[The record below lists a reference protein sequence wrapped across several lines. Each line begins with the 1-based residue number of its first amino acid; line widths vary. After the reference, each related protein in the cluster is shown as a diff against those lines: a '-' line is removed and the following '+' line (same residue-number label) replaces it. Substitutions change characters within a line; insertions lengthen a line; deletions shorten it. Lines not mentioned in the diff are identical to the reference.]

1 MHFYLLLFAFKL
13 LPQNIMTIPI
23 YQADA
28 FTDKLFGGNPAA
40 ICPLN
45 GWLPDETMQK
55 IAKENNLA
63 ETAFFVKNDTGYKLR
78 WFTPEYE
85 IDLCGHATLASA
97 HILFTELG
105 HNGDTIDF
113 ETVKAG
119 TLIVKRNGD
128 KYIMDFP
135 SRPAIYIEPPIGLVE
150 ALGEKKPLEVLRSRD
165 YFLVYESEKDI
176 IDISPD
182 FYALSKMDTV
192 GVIVTAR
199 GKDADFVSRFFA
211 PGAGIPEDP
220 VTGSAH
226 CNLIPYWA
234 EKLGKNTLHAYQLS
248 ARKGE
253 LWCELKGDRVLMSG
267 KAVTYLK
274 GEIYLPSSEVGA

>member
-1 MHFYLLLFAFKL
+1 M
-13 LPQNIMTIPI
+13 NIPI

-45 GWLPDETMQK
+45 EWLPDETMQK
-55 IAKENNLA
+55 IAIENNLA
-63 ETAFFVKNDTGYKLR
+63 ETAFFVKNETGYKLR

-85 IDLCGHATLASA
+85 MDLCGHATLASA
-97 HILFTELG
+97 HILFTQLG
-105 HNGDTIDF
+105 YQADTIEF

-119 TLIVKRNGD
+119 TLIVKKDGD
-128 KYIMDFP
+128 KYTMDFP
-135 SRPAIYIEPPIGLVE
+135 SRPPIHIEPPVGLVD
-150 ALGEKKPLEVLRSRD
+150 ALGEKQPLEVLRSRD
-165 YFLVYESEKDI
+165 FFLVYESENDI
-176 IDISPD
+176 RDISPD
-182 FYALSKMDTV
+182 FFALSKMDTV
-192 GVIVTAR
+192 GVIVTAP
-199 GKDADFVSRFFA
+199 GKDVDFVSRFFA

-234 EKLGKNTLHAYQLS
+234 EKLGKNKLHALQIS
-248 ARKGE
+248 SRKGE

-274 GEIYLPSSEVGA
+274 GEIFV

>member
-1 MHFYLLLFAFKL
+1 
-13 LPQNIMTIPI
+13 MTIPI

-40 ICPLN
+40 ICPLDE
-45 GWLPDETMQK
+45 WLPDEIMQK
-55 IAKENNLA
+55 IAVENNLA
-63 ETAFFVKNDTGYKLR
+63 ETAFFVKNETGYDLR

-105 HNGDTIDF
+105 HKKGTIAF

-119 TLIVKRNGD
+119 TLFVKSDGD
-128 KYIMDFP
+128 KYTMNFP
-135 SRPAIYIEPPIGLVE
+135 SRPPILIEPPIGLAE
-150 ALGEKKPLEVLRSRD
+150 ALGEKAPLEVLRSRD
-165 YFLVYESEKDI
+165 YFLVYESEDDI
-176 IDISPD
+176 KEISPD
-182 FYALSKMDTV
+182 FFALSKMDTV
-192 GVIVTAR
+192 GVIVTAP
-199 GKDADFVSRFFA
+199 GKEVDFVSRFFA

-234 EKLGKNTLHAYQLS
+234 AKLGKNKLHAYQLS

-274 GEIYLPSSEVGA
+274 GEIFV

>member
-1 MHFYLLLFAFKL
+1 M
-13 LPQNIMTIPI
+13 NIPI

-28 FTDKLFGGNPAA
+28 FTDTLFGGNPAA
-40 ICPLN
+40 ICPLKE
-45 GWLPDETMQK
+45 WLPDAVMQK
-55 IAKENNLA
+55 IAIENNLA

-105 HNGDTIDF
+105 HKEDEIHF

-119 TLIVKRNGD
+119 VLTVKRDDD
-128 KYIMDFP
+128 KYTMDFP
-135 SRPAIYIEPPIGLVE
+135 SRPPIHIEAPNGLE
-150 ALGEKKPLEVLRSRD
+150 AALTEKEPVEVLRSRD
-165 YFLVYESEKDI
+165 YFLVYETEDDVR
-176 IDISPD
+176 DISPD
-182 FYALSKMDTV
+182 FFALSKMDTV
-192 GVIVTAR
+192 GVIVTAP
-199 GKDADFVSRFFA
+199 GKDVDFVSRFFA

-234 EKLGKNTLHAYQLS
+234 DKLGKTKLHALQLS
-248 ARKGE
+248 DRKGE
-253 LWCELKGDRVLMSG
+253 IWCELKGDRVLMTG

-274 GEIYLPSSEVGA
+274 GEIFV

>member
-1 MHFYLLLFAFKL
+1 
-13 LPQNIMTIPI
+13 MTIPI

-28 FTDKLFGGNPAA
+28 FTDQLFGGNPAA
-40 ICPLN
+40 ICPLDE
-45 GWLPDETMQK
+45 WLSDEVMQK
-55 IAKENNLA
+55 IAVENNLA
-63 ETAFFVKNDTGYKLR
+63 ETAFFVKTKEGYKLR

-105 HNGDTIDF
+105 YQDDTIHF
-113 ETVKAG
+113 ETVKSG
-119 TLIVKRNGD
+119 TLTVKRDGD
-128 KYIMDFP
+128 RYIMDFP
-135 SRPAIYIEPPIGLVE
+135 SRPPIPIEEPNGLVE
-150 ALGEKKPLEVLRSRD
+150 ALGGIPPKAILRSRD
-165 YFLVYESEKDI
+165 FFVVYESELDVREM
-176 IDISPD
+176 SPD
-182 FYALSKMDTV
+182 FFALSKLDTV
-192 GVIVTAR
+192 GIIVTAP
-199 GKDADFVSRFFA
+199 GDNVDFVSRFFA

-234 EKLGKNTLHAYQLS
+234 KQLGKDQLHAYQIS

-253 LWCELKGDRVLMSG
+253 LWCTLQDERVLMSG

-274 GEIYLPSSEVGA
+274 GEIYIKS

>member
-1 MHFYLLLFAFKL
+1 MK
-13 LPQNIMTIPI
+13 ISI

-28 FTDKLFGGNPAA
+28 FTDELFGGNPAA
-40 ICPLN
+40 ICPLDN
-45 GWLPDETMQK
+45 WLPDEVMQK
-55 IAKENNLA
+55 IAIENNLA
-63 ETAFFVKNDTGYKLR
+63 ETAFFVKTNNGYKLR

-105 HNGDTIDF
+105 YKGNTINF
-113 ETVKAG
+113 ETIKAG
-119 TLIVKRNGD
+119 ILSVTKEGD
-128 KYIMDFP
+128 KYAMDFP
-135 SRPAIYIEPPIGLVE
+135 SRPAIHIEPPIGLAE
-150 ALGEKKPLEVLRSRD
+150 ALSEKQPIEVLRSRD
-165 YFLVYESEKDI
+165 YFLVYENEDDI
-176 IDISPD
+176 KEIIPD
-182 FYALSKMDTV
+182 FFALSKMDTV
-192 GVIVTAR
+192 GVIVTAP
-199 GKDADFVSRFFA
+199 GKNVDFVSRFFA

-234 EKLGKNTLHAYQLS
+234 DKLGKNQLHAYQLS

-253 LWCELKGDRVLMSG
+253 LWCELAGERVIIKG

-274 GEIYLPSSEVGA
+274 GEIFI

>member
-1 MHFYLLLFAFKL
+1 
-13 LPQNIMTIPI
+13 MTIPI

-40 ICPLN
+40 ICPLTE
-45 GWLPDETMQK
+45 WLPDEVMQQ
-55 IAKENNLA
+55 IAIENNLA
-63 ETAFFVKNDTGYKLR
+63 ETAFLVKAGSGHKLR

-105 HNGDTIDF
+105 FEGDAIHF

-128 KYIMDFP
+128 KYTMDFP
-135 SRPAIYIEPPIGLVE
+135 SRPPIPIEPPMGLKE
-150 ALGEKKPLEVLRSRD
+150 ALGEKEPVAFLRSRD
-165 YFLVYESEKDI
+165 YFLVYETEQEIKDI
-176 IDISPD
+176 TPD
-182 FYALSKMDTV
+182 FFALSKMDTV

-199 GKDADFVSRFFA
+199 GDNSDFVSRFFA

-234 EKLGKNTLHAYQLS
+234 KILGKNELHAYQIS
-248 ARKGE
+248 ARRGE
-253 LWCELKGDRVLMSG
+253 LWCELKGERVLMSG

-274 GEIYLPSSEVGA
+274 GEIFV